1 MYLRGGE
8 QGGERVR
15 KEGAGTRDEEMGDWG
30 LELLRDG
37 IAVLVGKHS
46 FKWIH
51 VLMIVV

>member
-15 KEGAGTRDEEMGDWG
+15 KEGAGTRDEEMGDRD